1 MLSLLRG
8 NPEKILESNVLLIL
22 ESESVTEIG
31 ALYKV
36 FLSNF
41 ILIFESKTAKEKLE
55 KPKIL
60 AALVTAS

>member
-8 NPEKILESNVLLIL
+8 NPEKILESNILLIL

>member
-8 NPEKILESNVLLIL
+8 NPEKILESNILLIL

-41 ILIFESKTAKEKLE
+41 ILTFESKTAKEKLE